1 MKKIFLVMAAL
12 AIAATACNKVEEPNT
27 ASPYSHVKVHLTVT
41 APDAQLTKANY
52 SIKDAD
58 DPLSGFNVTWKQGDR
73 FTLIVFQGDN
83 ASWSS
88 NYIYQDVSLTAEAE
102 GLTSYDLSSC
112 MSPLD
117 LSSFDDTKNLKYVV
131 VYANYGI
138 NQYWHEFT
146 YWNGIP
152 SNPYNY
158 TPSQQ
163 INNYMFAET
172 DVQEVAFPTGDLTL
186 SGKLHWMTSVL
197 AIQYSIDPAAD
208 ITYPSS
214 AYLICDLYTDPTLQV
229 NCYYPVI
236 KQSADFAHEI
246 SLPIQFSTAAKLS
259 EALDANNCRYYVI
272 PSDNILDADG
282 NPRSLRG
289 ASLTFRQ
296 DTPTKSFTTVGTLS
310 DVPIEAGKVYGIRV
324 LVTDTD
330 SNGEPE
336 FTKY

>member
-1 MKKIFLVMAAL
+1 MKKIILVLAAL

-27 ASPYSHVKVHLTVT
+27 DSPYSHVKVHLTVT
-41 APDAQLTKANY
+41 TPEANLTKANY
-52 SIKDAD
+52 AFKDAGN
-58 DPLSGFNVTWKQGDR
+58 PIGGFNVTWKQGDR

-88 NYIYQDVSLTAEAE
+88 NYIYQDFLLPAAAE

-112 MSPLD
+112 MDPLD
-117 LSSFDDTKNLKYVV
+117 LSGFDDTKNLKYVV
-131 VYANYGI
+131 VYASYGI
-138 NQYWHEFT
+138 NSYWHEFT
-146 YWNGIP
+146 YWNGVP
-152 SNPYNY
+152 SYPYNY

-197 AIQYSIDPAAD
+197 AIQYDIDPAAD
-208 ITYPSS
+208 ITYPAN
-214 AYLICDLYTDPTLQV
+214 AYLICDLYTNPTLQV

-236 KQSADFAHEI
+236 KQSADYAHEI
-246 SLPIQFSTAAKLS
+246 SLPIEFPSAAKLS
-259 EALDANNCRYYVI
+259 DALDANNCRYYVI

-296 DTPTKSFTTVGTLS
+296 DTPALSFTTTGTLS
-310 DVPIEAGKVYGIRV
+310 DVTIEPGMVYGIKV
-324 LVTDTD
+324 KVTD
-330 SNGEPE
+330 SNGDGVPE
-336 FTKY
+336 FAKQ